1 MASRLTTGLRYVSL
15 QRKNNKW
22 RDTDCALGP
31 VEERAILFQQ
41 PTLARPSMPDFSTST
56 TLTRISSH
64 TSRTTTNNAET
75 RTLITPV
82 SSVASR
88 MTGKPRSSRPKISS
102 PSDFRRV
109 EGTLEDPSPPRFRP
123 LQLSIYIPGNELPP
137 LPTFNPE
144 DFEALHA
151 LVSPPAAHI
160 VKRSQSDTILSR
172 RCSTGL
178 AIASRPLIL
187 ATRKRIS
194 TAESFYSSDDDGA
207 SLSPS
212 MLDRAHSIYVEAV
225 SSLPQG
231 QGQSTLPASQQRF
244 LSLLDDGPRPPL
256 PLKVGKHR
264 TRSRSRSRS
273 PPVRRNASDQNN
285 RLRAHLEER
294 EQMESRLQDFDTTME
309 EWEQDISGSFP
320 AGSEGERSSLSRAS
334 SNTSAVSSTSHA
346 ESTVLGTMERTLAR
360 RSYNA
365 QYTKSAPHLP
375 DTHGAVP
382 SSPPPVP
389 AQSISRNPSTHTSK
403 SFKAFHLRS
412 LEPPS
417 PPPNY
422 APPANPEQRKPQ
434 QPMDQLVQSPLWYRP
449 ESYDRVGVGRG
460 SYDRIYQRHISSST
474 ATLNEECPSL
484 SSTLSTPVSSPR
496 RVSNGLSSPGR
507 QGQAVF
513 TYKGQ
518 DIVQGIAKSPV
529 RIEYGIAF

>member
-1 MASRLTTGLRYVSL
+1 MSRLTTGLPCVSL
-15 QRKNNKW
+15 QRRNTEW

-31 VEERAILFQQ
+31 VEERAIFLQQ
-41 PTLARPSMPDFSTST
+41 PTLAPPSMPDFSTT
-56 TLTRISSH
+56 TTVTRISSH
-64 TSRTTTNNAET
+64 TSRTTKNNAET
-75 RTLITPV
+75 RTLV
-82 SSVASR
+82 SRASSVASH
-88 MTGKPRSSRPKISS
+88 MTRKPRPRRPTISS

-144 DFEALHA
+144 DFEALRA
-151 LVSPPAAHI
+151 LASPRAAHV

-178 AIASRPLIL
+178 AIAPRPLIL
-187 ATRKRIS
+187 APRRRIS

-231 QGQSTLPASQQRF
+231 QGQSTLPASQQQF
-244 LSLLDDGPRPPL
+244 LSLLDDGPRPPV
-256 PLKVGKHR
+256 PLKVSKLR

-285 RLRAHLEER
+285 RLRAHLAER
-294 EQMESRLQDFDTTME
+294 EQMESRLQDFDTIVE
-309 EWEQDISGSFP
+309 EWEKDISGSVS
-320 AGSEGERSSLSRAS
+320 AGSEGGRPSLSRAS
-334 SNTSAVSSTSHA
+334 SNTSTVSSASHA

-375 DTHGAVP
+375 YSHRPDPTT
-382 SSPPPVP
+382 PPPVP
-389 AQSISRNPSTHTSK
+389 AQSILHNPSTHTSK
-403 SFKAFHLRS
+403 SFKLFHLRS
-412 LEPPS
+412 LKPPFPPPS
-417 PPPNY
+417 Y

-434 QPMDQLVQSPLWYRP
+434 QAMDQLVQSPSWYRP
-449 ESYDRVGVGRG
+449 GSYDRVGMERG

-484 SSTLSTPVSSPR
+484 SSALSTPVSSPR
-496 RVSNGLSSPGR
+496 RESKGLSSPGR
-507 QGQAVF
+507 QGQGVF
-513 TYKGQ
+513 MHRGQ
-518 DIVQGIAKSPV
+518 DIVQDIEKSPV
-529 RIEYGIAF
+529 RIEYGVAF